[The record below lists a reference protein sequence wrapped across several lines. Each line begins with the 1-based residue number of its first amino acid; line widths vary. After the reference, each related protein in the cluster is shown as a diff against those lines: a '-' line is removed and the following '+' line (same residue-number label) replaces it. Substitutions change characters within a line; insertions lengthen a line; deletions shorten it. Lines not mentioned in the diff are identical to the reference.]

1 MTVTTRRFE
10 FDYKS
15 ISAWLMRG
23 GNLIFCEYLNLL
35 HKLLNV
41 IIYPLV
47 LSIRAAY
54 KGFAD
59 TIRLLLFRDASQ
71 GKQDKEGIFARKLR
85 FFLIFSLASQL
96 PILKFPSN
104 RCWGSTY
111 PNDNTIFPRFWKNY
125 KRNGFNNFGLI
136 LEKENKT
143 IEKKVVWLSQIML
156 LGVYDESF

>member
-23 GNLIFCEYLNLL
+23 GNLVYCEYLNLL

-59 TIRLLLFRDASQ
+59 TIRLLLFRDASE
-71 GKQDKEGIFARKLR
+71 GKQDKEGILQG
-85 FFLIFSLASQL
+85 SSD
-96 PILKFPSN
+96 FP
-104 RCWGSTY
+104 
-111 PNDNTIFPRFWKNY
+111 
-125 KRNGFNNFGLI
+125 
-136 LEKENKT
+136 
-143 IEKKVVWLSQIML
+143 
-156 LGVYDESF
+156 